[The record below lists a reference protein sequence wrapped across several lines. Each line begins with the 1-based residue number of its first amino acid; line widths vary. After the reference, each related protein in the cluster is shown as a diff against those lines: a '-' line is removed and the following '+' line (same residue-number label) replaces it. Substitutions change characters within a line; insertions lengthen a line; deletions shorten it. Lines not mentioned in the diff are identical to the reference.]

1 MGPVVDAVASSTSRG
16 MGNVRIAHETVRV
29 GSAELLTAKMDAL
42 ADALRA
48 AGVAPERMTRI
59 LGSAAEA
66 AMHAL
71 VLDAVLDEQLAD
83 AAAVTDGEPRVA
95 SDAKPVR
102 LAA

>member
-1 MGPVVDAVASSTSRG
+1 MGSSADSLAAR
-16 MGNVRIAHETVRV
+16 
-29 GSAELLTAKMDAL
+29 MDAL

-48 AGVAPERMTRI
+48 AGVAPDRTARI

-71 VLDAVLDEQLAD
+71 VLDAVLDESAAQASAVEPAAQ
-83 AAAVTDGEPRVA
+83 AAAPDERPM
-95 SDAKPVR
+95 K